1 MTTAITG
8 SSGPAEILTGGY
20 DDIEDY
26 IRRHA
31 PRARLLGEIT
41 AELDDDYHT
50 VWLDGRDVWHAWRD
64 LAADEVWHLER
75 EPAGEALEWLREQL
89 SPPFDRM
96 GDPGLYAGDPR
107 GSRLVARDEAV
118 MEEYYEVELAAL
130 GGLDPV
136 ATDRLIVRRIT
147 AARAEVA
154 RLSSLRAHHLRRA
167 WQGDGDR
174 GWQTRAAQSLGISP
188 QAITKVLSSDDRRAS
203 ARRRAARLRGWL
215 SG

>member
-1 MTTAITG
+1 M
-8 SSGPAEILTGGY
+8 SEILTDDY
-20 DDIEDY
+20 NDIEAY
-26 IRRHA
+26 IAEHA
-31 PRARLLGEIT
+31 PDARLLEAIT
-41 AELDDDYHT
+41 AELDADYHT
-50 VWLDGRDVWHAWRD
+50 VWVDGQDVWHAWAYPGQD
-64 LAADEVWHLER
+64 TWHLDK
-75 EPAGEALEWLREQL
+75 EPAREALAWLREPL
-89 SPPFDRM
+89 ACVLDRLA
-96 GDPGLYAGDPR
+96 DPDSYTGDPR
-107 GSRLVARDEAV
+107 GPRLVERDEAV
-118 MEEYYEVELAAL
+118 MAEYHDVELAAW
-130 GGLDPV
+130 GIADDPV